1 MLVELAAANAAFAI
15 IKEAVQNS
23 GDLMNAGNAIFQY
36 FDSKSAIQKKYE
48 DKAKNAKTNDIEEF
62 FALEQLKKQEV
73 ELREMMQWQGRAGM
87 WTDWLEFQKQAKQK
101 REEARR
107 AELRKAAKRKASIIA
122 GLMWTTTFALLGV
135 LIALGLWVVQ
145 QLKGRS

>member
-107 AELRKAAKRKASIIA
+107 AELRKAAARKTKIIL
-122 GLMWTTTFALLGV
+122 GLMWTATFALLGV

-145 QLKGRS
+145 QLKGK